1 MEHTEIAAKLRKPD
15 PNLSARLKIS
25 HFIPDRHAS
34 KALFKKTDTSGANL
48 IDSMDRLALDTFG
61 SAPFLYVKNKDRKSP
76 IDGQLTAI
84 PVPVVAHGL
93 NTYEQHT
100 NIYFSAALN
109 REPKHF
115 EMLKSLGL
123 HADHV
128 HQASAHEMLYQCVMR
143 TSLRDPASSAIVHA
157 IVPDEPS
164 AMRLAYLVGTKQVS
178 QLGAI
183 CAPPR
188 PALTDIQRRQ
198 RHEASKAIA
207 RLYARKTTRNW
218 YINEDRVNPG
228 TFLQPQSPVNS
239 PTCFVTL
246 HRDAFAAQPAEHLV
260 KELSINDFLALLRKQ
275 AKAVRDRKEDAAFFN
290 PCVFE
295 PPPGS
300 SGYRKIDYF
309 RQSSFLVLDF
319 DDGNL
324 SPEEFE
330 RIFWHEAKRGQK
342 RSFVIC
348 NSFSRSPDKPNK
360 FRVLLFYKRP
370 AMSLFQ
376 HKAVL
381 ESVVARLEKHGYSKQ
396 SAKLD
401 PACWSGVQSFYWPC
415 TNRDHQE
422 WAFFRTHG
430 TKGSDIE
437 RCAIDPV
444 LFGITYIQPNPVL
457 TASLKPVSCP
467 PSPDNRSTTPPPI

>member
-1 MEHTEIAAKLRKPD
+1 MRSTA
-15 PNLSARLKIS
+15 SRL
-25 HFIPDRHAS
+25 DRHPTEAAARSIESHCSALCTENDTKLVYKRRSCESRYISPAS
-34 KALFKKTDTSGANL
+34 
-48 IDSMDRLALDTFG
+48 
-61 SAPFLYVKNKDRKSP
+61 
-76 IDGQLTAI
+76 I
-84 PVPVVAHGL
+84 PPQF
-93 NTYEQHT
+93 T
-100 NIYFSAALN
+100 
-109 REPKHF
+109 
-115 EMLKSLGL
+115 
-123 HADHV
+123 HV
-128 HQASAHEMLYQCVMR
+128 FRDPPQRRFCRSTGR
-143 TSLRDPASSAIVHA
+143 TSREGTLDQ
-157 IVPDEPS
+157 
-164 AMRLAYLVGTKQVS
+164 RL
-178 QLGAI
+178 
-183 CAPPR
+183 
-188 PALTDIQRRQ
+188 
-198 RHEASKAIA
+198 
-207 RLYARKTTRNW
+207 
-218 YINEDRVNPG
+218 PG
-228 TFLQPQSPVNS
+228 
-239 PTCFVTL
+239 
-246 HRDAFAAQPAEHLV
+246 
-260 KELSINDFLALLRKQ
+260 LLRKQ
-275 AKAVRDRKEDAAFFN
+275 AKAIRDRKEDAAFFN

-330 RIFWHEAKRGQK
+330 RIFWHEARRGQK

-401 PACWSGVQSFYWPC
+401 PACWSGVQSFYVPC

-430 TKGSDIE
+430 TKGRDIE
-437 RCAIDPV
+437 RCAFDPV
-444 LFGITYIQPNPVL
+444 LSGITYIHPNPVL
-457 TASLKPVSCP
+457 AAPLKPVIVS
-467 PSPDNRSTTPPPI
+467 SVSREQIDAATAQLRSLTEDRHQPIFDTALALCRLGLSSTEVESELVFAVGSDSRMRRKVSDAMKSLERYGWFSWRRWLSEAAAPHPFVGAG